1 MLLRKRVDGNVVE
14 GRYRPCLGF
23 LGQDLLQL
31 NVQRSIFPGFQ
42 PWMQT
47 ERILKSTADIHY
59 RDIRPDEVDVG
70 NLQGIVA
77 FFIDG
82 AEDPGML
89 IDERFTTIKLLPD
102 DVGEAAVFRVMRGK
116 ALRITAVPGV
126 TFALD
131 DRRNLGRVWQT
142 VIRWVT
148 SEALLALA

>member
-1 MLLRKRVDGNVVE
+1 MWVTCRAL
-14 GRYRPCLGF
+14 
-23 LGQDLLQL
+23 
-31 NVQRSIFPGFQ
+31 
-42 PWMQT
+42 W
-47 ERILKSTADIHY
+47 
-59 RDIRPDEVDVG
+59 
-70 NLQGIVA
+70 A

-142 VIRWVT
+142 VIRWIT